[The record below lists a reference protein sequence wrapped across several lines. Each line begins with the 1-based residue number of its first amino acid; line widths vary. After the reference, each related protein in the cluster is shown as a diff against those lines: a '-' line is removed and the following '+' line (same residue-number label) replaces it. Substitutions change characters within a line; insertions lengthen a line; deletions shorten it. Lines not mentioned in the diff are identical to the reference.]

1 LGVAYSTEE
10 LIEYALKAIN
20 EEDCT
25 EICEVCLYMPCS
37 KATFYNH
44 ELDKLDVIKE
54 ALDAKRI
61 QLKKKMRRNWRNSDN
76 ATLQIADFKLMATD
90 AELEKLTI
98 NKVKTDQN
106 LTIQGKPTIAIEFH
120 DSEGESEQNG

>member
-1 LGVAYSTEE
+1 MAYSTEE

-25 EICEVCLYMPCS
+25 SIEEVVLYMPIC
-37 KATFYNH
+37 KKTFYNKELH
-44 ELDKLDVIKE
+44 ELPEIKE
-54 ALDAKRI
+54 ALEAKKI

-120 DSEGESEQNG
+120 DSESESEQNG